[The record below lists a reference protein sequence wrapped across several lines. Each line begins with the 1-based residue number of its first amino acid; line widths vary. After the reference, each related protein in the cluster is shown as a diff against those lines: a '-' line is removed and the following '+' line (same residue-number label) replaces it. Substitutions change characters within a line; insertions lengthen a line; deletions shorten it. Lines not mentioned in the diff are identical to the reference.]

1 MKIIFLLTLI
11 SFIGIIYLLK
21 SRKAVNPAKLNQED
35 KEMKKVSKPIAIVM
49 ALVLALG
56 TLAVVSFATDKKPYA
71 HPEDV
76 FVLAGGHNDDTATLV
91 AVGEMVY
98 GSVEADGKAV
108 YKLYSAK
115 AQTLTISFESAAPI
129 NVTVNASGVEAA
141 LLNVTNQT
149 KLSSNIDVENAYYYV
164 TVENYKA
171 PVVEEP
177 STDEP
182 TSEEPSTEEPSTEE
196 TVIPNSAIVL
206 NGGEDEE
213 AAANE
218 FFFATAVPGM
228 ETAVKVNANHSKAQ
242 VVAGQSLQ
250 LELSNLNIKN
260 LNYFWRVLDDA
271 TTTLVDERDIVSVS
285 KDGNVTV
292 QPNSATFNKNTDVKV
307 QAVMYYNGEPWTKT
321 ITITAVP
328 ANVFLEPYYDTTQDN
343 CLTIG
348 EGASRYITATTNMKD
363 TKVTWSTEDAQIAD
377 VTSGGKVTGVGVGKT
392 YIKASVKVGEVT
404 VSRRILV
411 DVKLNYV
418 SVMGIAF
425 DTHSDTVRVNDYKTV
440 KYTFE
445 TAPADKNP
453 TNAKVT
459 FTSSDPA
466 VATVDADG
474 KVTGV
479 SVGTA
484 TITVTSEDGKY
495 SDTCTFTVQEPI
507 PNWLMVIIAPIRM
520 IYNLI
525 MMLIGK

>member
-1 MKIIFLLTLI
+1 
-11 SFIGIIYLLK
+11 
-21 SRKAVNPAKLNQED
+21 
-35 KEMKKVSKPIAIVM
+35 MKKVSKPIAIVM

-56 TLAVVSFATDKKPYA
+56 TMAVVSFATDKKAYA

-76 FVLAGGHNDDTATLV
+76 FTLAGGQNDDTATLV
-91 AVGEMVY
+91 AIGEMVY
-98 GSVEADGKAV
+98 GNVEADSKAV

-115 AQTLTISFESAAPI
+115 AQTLTISFESAAPV
-129 NVTVNASGVEAA
+129 NVKVNASGVEAA

-149 KLSSNIDVENAYYYV
+149 KLSSNIDIENAYYYI

-177 STDEP
+177 STEE
-182 TSEEPSTEEPSTEE
+182 TTTEEPSTEEPTEAAPA
-196 TVIPNSAIVL
+196 VVL
-206 NGGEDEE
+206 NGEE

-218 FFFATAVPGM
+218 FFFATSVPGM
-228 ETAVKVNANHSKAQ
+228 ETKVKVDCSHKTAEI
-242 VVAGQSLQ
+242 VAGQSLQ
-250 LELSNLNIKN
+250 LTLSNPSVKNI
-260 LNYFWRVLDDA
+260 NYFWRVLDDA
-271 TTTLVDERDIVSVS
+271 TTTLVDERNIVKVS

-292 QPNSATFNKNTDVKV
+292 QPNSATFNKNTQVKV

-321 ITITAVP
+321 VTITAIP
-328 ANVFLEPYYDTTQDN
+328 ANVFLNPYYDTTEDN

-363 TKVTWSTEDAQIAD
+363 TKVTWSTEDPEIAT
-377 VTSGGKVTGVGVGKT
+377 VTAGGKVTGVGVGKT
-392 YIKASVKVGEVT
+392 YIKASVKVGDVN
-404 VSRRILV
+404 VSRRVLV

-418 SVMGIAF
+418 SVMGISF
-425 DTHSDTVRVNDYKTV
+425 NSHSDEVRVNESKV
-440 KYTFE
+440 AAYTFQ

-459 FTSSDPA
+459 FTSSNPA

-479 SVGTA
+479 SAGTA

-495 SDTCTFTVQEPI
+495 SDTCTFTIKEAI
-507 PNWLMVIIAPIRM
+507 PNWLMVIIAPFRM

-525 MMLIGK
+525 MMIIGK